1 MVRSTNP
8 LTSERVSDIATLL
21 PDMAACLSHRITA
34 SEVALH
40 PEVVHRSILAL
51 SLVY

>member
-8 LTSERVSDIATLL
+8 LTSERVSDIATL